1 MLQEII
7 VDNFAGG
14 GGASTGMELAL
25 GYSPHIAINHDK
37 AAIAMHKV
45 NHPDTEH
52 YCGSVW
58 DANPR
63 ELVRGRPVGLVWFSP
78 DCKHFSKAKGGKPV
92 EKEIRGLAWVAV
104 RWAATVKPR
113 VIILENVE
121 EFTTWGPLT
130 KDGYPDKQK
139 KGKTFKSFV
148 NAFKRLGYDVEW
160 KELLACDY
168 GAPTSRN
175 RFFLIARNDGR
186 AIVWPKP
193 THGNPESEEFKSGS
207 LKPWH
212 PAAEI
217 IDWTIPATSIFD
229 TSEEIKEKYGVRAV
243 RPLADNTLSR
253 IARGIQK
260 FIIEDPNPFVMP
272 FTITNSNFDR
282 SEDIQAFIDAY
293 MNKSN
298 SGLLTPFI
306 ARIGQTGYAK
316 DRLQYRIT
324 DPLTTITSKA
334 EHLLITPILGVNTS
348 GHPGSSAL
356 EPLRT
361 ITTGTQHMLI
371 YPTLAKSDTQPV
383 HETLVAT
390 HIIKMRGK
398 NIGQPLKKPIQT
410 ITAGGTHFGK
420 VQTFL
425 QRYYESCVAKGQN
438 PTFDKKKLGLVNI
451 RGVEYRIIDIRMR
464 MLKSRELFR
473 GQGFPEEYII
483 DRDLNGK
490 KISESDQVARCGN
503 AVPPPFAK
511 VLVQANV
518 PELCMGSGNRLTIE
532 KYAQREPGQMAFSM

>member
-1 MLQEII
+1 M
-7 VDNFAGG
+7 
-14 GGASTGMELAL
+14 
-25 GYSPHIAINHDK
+25 
-37 AAIAMHKV
+37 
-45 NHPDTEH
+45 
-52 YCGSVW
+52 
-58 DANPR
+58 
-63 ELVRGRPVGLVWFSP
+63 
-78 DCKHFSKAKGGKPV
+78 
-92 EKEIRGLAWVAV
+92 
-104 RWAATVKPR
+104 
-113 VIILENVE
+113 
-121 EFTTWGPLT
+121 
-130 KDGYPDKQK
+130 
-139 KGKTFKSFV
+139 
-148 NAFKRLGYDVEW
+148 
-160 KELLACDY
+160 
-168 GAPTSRN
+168 
-175 RFFLIARNDGR
+175 IARNDGR

-193 THGNPESEEFKSGS
+193 THGNPESAEFKSGG
-207 LKPWH
+207 LKPWR

-229 TSEEIKEKYGVRAV
+229 TSDEIKEKYGVRAV

-260 FIIEDPNPFVMP
+260 FIIDDPNPFVMP
-272 FTITNSNFDR
+272 YTITNSDFG
-282 SEDIQAFIDAY
+282 SPEDIQLFIDAY

-306 ARIGQTGYAK
+306 ARIGQTGYAG

-324 DPLTTITSKA
+324 DPLTTVTSKA

-356 EPLRT
+356 EPIRT

-371 YPTLAKSDTQPV
+371 YPTLVKSDSEHI
-383 HETLVAT
+383 HESLVAT
-390 HIIKMRGK
+390 HIIKMRGD
-398 NIGQPLKKPIQT
+398 NIGQPLMKPIQT

-425 QRYYESCVAKGQN
+425 QRYYDTCVAKGQSIK
-438 PTFDKKKLGLVNI
+438 FDKKRLGLVKI
-451 RGVEYRIIDIRMR
+451 HGIDYRIIDIRMR

-518 PELCMGSGNRLTIE
+518 PELCLGSGTRLTFE
-532 KYAQREPGQMAFSM
+532 KYTQRETGQVAFSM